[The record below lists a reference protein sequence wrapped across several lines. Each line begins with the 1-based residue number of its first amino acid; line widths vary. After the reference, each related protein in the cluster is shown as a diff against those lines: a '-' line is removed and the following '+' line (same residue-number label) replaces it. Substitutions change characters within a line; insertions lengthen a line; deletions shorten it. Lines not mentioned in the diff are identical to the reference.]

1 MAVVWGITIAS
12 SCEML
17 LNMLPSLRYTSLTMW
32 RVARSIVPIV
42 LLTAAMYGTVMLVG
56 EYAVQWSTGARL
68 AIKIFVGVATYG
80 IGGLAFRLESFRT
93 AIDVAKRSLSSRK
106 D

>member
-1 MAVVWGITIAS
+1 MAVAWGITIAS

-56 EYAVQWSTGARL
+56 EYAAQWSTGARL
-68 AIKIFVGVATYG
+68 AIKIFVGVAAYG
-80 IGGLAFRLESFRT
+80 IGGLVFRLESFRT
-93 AIDVAKRSLSSRK
+93 AIDVAKHSLSSRK